1 MRPWGSCGRCG
12 LGTPVAL
19 PMIIEEGTARSHRRI
34 PMALID
40 LETALSRNN
49 SLQSAQPPSFEAVIC
64 ISAVEKLISS
74 PAHQPAVPARRPL
87 LLAKL
92 LRGFAGQLLRALHES
107 RRASLTQLGSGG
119 ANND

>member
-1 MRPWGSCGRCG
+1 MRPWH
-12 LGTPVAL
+12 VL

-49 SLQSAQPPSFEAVIC
+49 SFQSAQTPSFEAVIC
-64 ISAVEKLISS
+64 IPAVKKLISS
-74 PAHQPAVPARRPL
+74 PAHQPAVPVRRPL

-92 LRGFAGQLLRALHES
+92 RGFAGLLLGALHES
-107 RRASLTQLGSGG
+107 RRRQAAIIFREYAPLTQLRSDG